1 MNRVNPEEEKE
12 QMKLHGI
19 YPIVPTPFLDSGAV
33 DYPSIERLIA
43 FMAAKG
49 VHGLAIMGALGEGH
63 KLTEAERTEIVSTY
77 RRLLPDGMALVV
89 GVRAPATDPARLM
102 AVNAR
107 ELGADA
113 ILLGPHNLQKD
124 DALLAYYRQV
134 SDAAEIPCII
144 HDYPAVTGITM
155 SVELIGRIFAASDNI
170 RHIKLEDPPTGAKM
184 QALAASLGP
193 GLAVFGA
200 LGGIYALEELELGAV
215 GVMTGFVYAELLVKL
230 FELAQ
235 AQQWEAA
242 AALFYDFL
250 PLNRWEFQPGIGV
263 SLRKQVLKRLGVFTT
278 AKVRH
283 PGPDADARTLAQLFR
298 IVAHLNEKGY
308 ALAT

>member
-1 MNRVNPEEEKE
+1 MELE
-12 QMKLHGI
+12 GI
-19 YPIVPTPFLDSGAV
+19 YPIVPTPFLDNGAV
-33 DYPSIERLIA
+33 DYPSIQRLIA

-63 KLTEAERTEIVSTY
+63 KLTEGERAEIISTY
-77 RRLLPDGMALVV
+77 RRLLPKGMGLVV

-102 AVNAR
+102 AQKAR

-113 ILLGPHNLQKD
+113 VLLGPHNVQQD

-134 SDAAEIPCII
+134 SDAAQIPCII
-144 HDYPAVTGITM
+144 HDYPAVTGITL
-155 SVELIGRIFAASDNI
+155 SVELIGSITKACENI

-193 GLAVFGA
+193 DLSVFGA
-200 LGGIYALEELELGAV
+200 LGGLYALEELELGAV

-230 FELAQ
+230 FELVQ
-235 AQQWEAA
+235 AQQWAAA

-263 SLRKQVLKRLGVFTT
+263 SLRKQVLMRLGVFTT

-283 PGPDADARTLAQLFR
+283 PGPDADAKTVAQLIR
-298 IVAHLNEKGY
+298 IVEHLNQKGY
-308 ALAT
+308 ALAI